1 MTITNDFD
9 LPAGLGAAKPVQLPA
24 TRYRQGGREMYHMVV
39 PLAALPQIVSRPDPS
54 RPIEGNRK
62 VNAKHASD
70 FGDYILDNKTWVA
83 PSIIVRAPS
92 GDVTFEEKAPF
103 EDGAAWGI
111 LSIPLHV
118 LTEILILDGQHR
130 SLGIFMAI
138 DKTNQKIA
146 ELVDLVRAAQNID
159 DVNAERELQS
169 QLDAQKKLRE
179 KLGREHLSIDIALVS
194 NRDASQLFA
203 DINTNLRGVSKDFT
217 TILDQRNVVNRIA
230 LELIENHAL
239 LINRVETGQEN
250 RMSSRN
256 PNLLGAKSVADIVRA
271 VLVGSGRISA
281 RRESE
286 IEAAQADAVRRVGAF
301 LDVLVDSFEDIEA
314 VANGDIDPVTMREH
328 SMLGSA
334 TMLRA
339 LAIIYHDLVNDPHR
353 ALTRSQVS
361 DYFRSIEHH
370 MREVPVEAENEFW
383 MSTRAF
389 VPGSTAP
396 QARTGAVGGLVSTLT
411 ARAYEHVDANEND
424 AN

>member
-1 MTITNDFD
+1 MSISTEFD
-9 LPAGLGAAKPVQLPA
+9 LPPGLGAAKPVQLPA

-39 PLAALPQIVSRPDPS
+39 PLAALPQLVSRPDPS

-62 VNAKHASD
+62 VNAKHAED
-70 FGDYILDNKTWVA
+70 FGNYVLDNKTWVA

-92 GDVTFEEKAPF
+92 GDVTFEVKAPF
-103 EDGAAWGI
+103 GDGAAWGI

-130 SLGIFMAI
+130 SLGIFLAI
-138 DKTNQKIA
+138 DKTNQRIA
-146 ELVDLVRAAQNID
+146 ELVDSVRAAQNNG
-159 DVNAERELQS
+159 DVNAERELQGE
-169 QLDAQKKLRE
+169 LDLQKKLRE
-179 KLGREHLSIDIALVS
+179 KLGHEHLSIDIALVS
-194 NRDASQLFA
+194 NSEASQLFA

-230 LELIENHAL
+230 LDLIENHPL
-239 LINRVETGQEN
+239 LVNRVETGQEN

-256 PNLLGAKSVADIVRA
+256 ANLLGAKSVADIVRA
-271 VLVGSGRISA
+271 ILVGSGRISA

-314 VANGDIDPVTMREH
+314 VVNGEIDPVTLREL

-334 TMLRA
+334 TMLRV
-339 LAIIYHDLVNDPHR
+339 LAITYHDLVTDAEN
-353 ALTRSQVS
+353 ALSRSEVG
-361 DYFRSIEHH
+361 DYFHSIEDH
-370 MREVPVEAENEFW
+370 MREVPVEADNEFW

-396 QARTGAVGGLVSTLT
+396 QARTGAVGGLVGALT
-411 ARAYEHVDANEND
+411 TRARQYVAENIGEED
-424 AN
+424 

>member
-1 MTITNDFD
+1 MTITTEFD

-39 PLAALPQIVSRPDPS
+39 PLAALPQIVARPDPS

-62 VNAKHASD
+62 VNAKHAAD
-70 FGDYILDNKTWVA
+70 FGDYVLDNKTWVA

-92 GDVTFEEKAPF
+92 GDVTFEAKAPF
-103 EDGAAWGI
+103 DDGAAWGI

-130 SLGIFMAI
+130 SLGIFLAI
-138 DKTNQKIA
+138 DKTNARIA
-146 ELVDLVRAAQNID
+146 NLVDSVRAAHNNGDI
-159 DVNAERELQS
+159 NAEREMQTE
-169 QLDAQKKLRE
+169 LDRQKKLRE
-179 KLGREHLSIDIALVS
+179 KLGHEHLSIDIALVS
-194 NRDASQLFA
+194 NSEASQLFA

-230 LELIENHAL
+230 LELIENHPL
-239 LINRVETGQEN
+239 LVNRVETGQEN

-301 LDVLVDSFEDIEA
+301 LDVLVDSFEDLEA
-314 VANGDIDPVTMREH
+314 IANGDIDPVALRES

-334 TMLRA
+334 TMLRV
-339 LAIIYHDLVNDPHR
+339 LAIVYHDLTNDPAR
-353 ALTRSQVS
+353 ALSRSEVS
-361 DYFRSIEHH
+361 DYLHSIEAH
-370 MREVPVEAENEFW
+370 MREVPVEADNEFW

-411 ARAYEHVDANEND
+411 ARAREYSAESAEVTS
-424 AN
+424 

>member
-1 MTITNDFD
+1 MTIASEFD
-9 LPAGLGAAKPVQLPA
+9 LPPGLGAAKPVQMPA

-39 PLAALPQIVSRPDPS
+39 PLAALPQLVSRPDPS

-62 VNAKHASD
+62 VNAKHAAD
-70 FGDYILDNKTWVA
+70 FGDYVLDNKTWVA

-92 GDVTFEEKAPF
+92 GDVTFEAKAPF
-103 EDGAAWGI
+103 DDGVAWGI

-130 SLGIFMAI
+130 SLGIFLAI
-138 DKTNQKIA
+138 DKTNARIA
-146 ELVDLVRAAQNID
+146 EFVDSVRAAQEIG
-159 DVNAERELQS
+159 DVNAERELQA
-169 QLDAQKKLRE
+169 QLDRQKQLRE
-179 KLGREHLSIDIALVS
+179 KLGHEHLSVDIALVS
-194 NRDASQLFA
+194 NSEASQLFA

-230 LELIENHAL
+230 LELIENHPFL
-239 LINRVETGQEN
+239 VNRVETGQEN

-271 VLVGSGRISA
+271 ILVGSGRISA

-301 LDVLVDSFEDIEA
+301 LDVLVDSFEDLKA
-314 VANGDIDPVTMREH
+314 VANGNIDPITLREL

-334 TMLRA
+334 TMLRV
-339 LAIIYHDLVNDPHR
+339 LAIIYHDLVNDPAH
-353 ALTRSQVS
+353 ALSRSEVS
-361 DYFRSIEHH
+361 DYFHSIESH

-383 MSTRAF
+383 MTTRAF

-411 ARAYEHVDANEND
+411 ARARIYVTENVSDVD
-424 AN
+424 